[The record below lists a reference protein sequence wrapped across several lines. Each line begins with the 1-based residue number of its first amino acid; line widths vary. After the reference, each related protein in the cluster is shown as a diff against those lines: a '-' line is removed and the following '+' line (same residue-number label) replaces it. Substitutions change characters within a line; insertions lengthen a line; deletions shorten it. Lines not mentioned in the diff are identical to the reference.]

1 MDAAEQAAA
10 GRGTAD
16 ELRQVKIENDHRKV
30 AACLVCRRSKVK
42 CERGPVG
49 DRCRRCIQ
57 LHTEC
62 ERPAFHVGR
71 RKGVKK
77 SVPFLPN
84 IAIVLR
90 PVSLTALHSKRTG
103 LDKALYQVEE
113 ALRQVSQNSH
123 GIDAT
128 RAVSELKALLQAS
141 SHGGQQRNPG
151 GIADRKRRHVTV
163 SINSQDQESSSE
175 SEDHADSAQSENS
188 ARQLSSPVSSARN
201 PREESLAVDDAE
213 NPLQLLAR
221 ASNLHLSPPSSDH
234 AGSGV
239 TGTAS
244 LQSLLNPSN
253 KDMAEIE
260 RFFNSTQFSL
270 DTDADL
276 DPINL
281 GLLSEEDADALFL
294 L

>member
-1 MDAAEQAAA
+1 MDAAEPAAA
-10 GRGTAD
+10 GSTAALD
-16 ELRQVKIENDHRKV
+16 KAEQEHRKV

-71 RKGVKK
+71 RKGVK
-77 SVPFLPN
+77 N
-84 IAIVLR
+84 
-90 PVSLTALHSKRTG
+90 KRTG

-113 ALRQVSQNSH
+113 ALRQVSQDAHS
-123 GIDAT
+123 IDAT
-128 RAVSELKALLQAS
+128 RAVSELKALLQS
-141 SHGGQQRNPG
+141 TNPQGQQRTG
-151 GIADRKRRHVTV
+151 GIRDRKRRHVAASTD
-163 SINSQDQESSSE
+163 SRERESSSE
-175 SEDHADSAQSENS
+175 TEDHADSPRSETS
-188 ARQLSSPVSSARN
+188 ARQVSSPVSSSRN

-221 ASNLHLSPPSSDH
+221 ASNLHLSPPSSEN
-234 AGSGV
+234 AGSGAA
-239 TGTAS
+239 AS
-244 LQSLLNPSN
+244 GSLRNILNHSN
-253 KDMAEIE
+253 KDILDIE

-270 DTDADL
+270 DTEADM

-281 GLLSEEDADALFL
+281 GLMSDEEAEALFIL
-294 L
+294 